1 MLHTPSSE
9 KKQLHSKIFSL
20 HIFFLLLLLKP
31 QYQQGIRREICI
43 SFVIILSA
51 FPMGALLC
59 HTYSHP
65 CKARAC
71 CSAKFLAILH
81 LTFSGRE
88 PLPWPQA
95 MKISR
100 APKPTSRCVFQLL
113 PGCGKHTQLTAAFM
127 LLGLGAS
134 LTKDQH
140 PPRAETS
147 QLLLHTLLEHNTI
160 TTHSTCQR

>member
-1 MLHTPSSE
+1 MQRQS
-9 KKQLHSKIFSL
+9 
-20 HIFFLLLLLKP
+20 
-31 QYQQGIRREICI
+31 
-43 SFVIILSA
+43 
-51 FPMGALLC
+51 
-59 HTYSHP
+59 
-65 CKARAC
+65 C
-71 CSAKFLAILH
+71 CSAKFLPILH

-127 LLGLGAS
+127 LAGLGAS

-140 PPRAETS
+140 PPRDRDISAASAHTPGTHHHHHSLQMPALILNSSVLLFLHESSVEMPDHTNLLS
-147 QLLLHTLLEHNTI
+147 ENRIHATEPLLLSVFTSIDALKI
-160 TTHSTCQR
+160 S